1 MSDYYQIL
9 GISKNASDDDIRKAY
24 RKLAIKWHPDKNPN
38 NQAEATEKF
47 KSIAE
52 AYEVLSDPTKRNE
65 YDHKDDFANGAF
77 SRSNSSG
84 STSGAGRSQSRNQF
98 QRGGFSDQRAFD
110 IFNTFFADMQDMHER
125 MHNGHHFGAHNAS
138 SRGHDPFGMGG
149 FGAFGAR
156 PSMFGDVFDHDPFMR
171 NNDPFGSS
179 GMASSSSSSMS
190 FSSSMSSNGRVA
202 VGKSVSSSTYIG
214 PDGRSVTKKT
224 TTVTHPDGSQE
235 VNTEEFYG
243 EAASSA
249 GNRLGY
255 STGRDL
261 SAPIVR
267 QNSRASSYPRT
278 NQY

>member
-1 MSDYYQIL
+1 MSDYYRIL
-9 GISKNASDDDIRKAY
+9 GISKSASDDEIRKAY
-24 RKLAIKWHPDKNPN
+24 RKLAIKWHPDKNPD

-65 YDHKDDFANGAF
+65 YDHKDDFAGHGAYF
-77 SRSNSSG
+77 SRSNSS
-84 STSGAGRSQSRNQF
+84 SNSGAGRSQPHSQF
-98 QRGGFSDQRAFD
+98 QSSAFSDQRAFD
-110 IFNTFFADMQDMHER
+110 IFNSFFADMQDMHER
-125 MHNGHHFGAHNAS
+125 MHNNQHFGAHNAS
-138 SRGHDPFGMGG
+138 GSRGHDPFGMGG

-156 PSMFGDVFDHDPFMR
+156 SSLFGDFFDHDPFMR

-179 GMASSSSSSMS
+179 GMASSSSMS
-190 FSSSMSSNGRVA
+190 YSSSMSSNGRIA

-243 EAASSA
+243 EAAPSA

-278 NQY
+278 SKY

>member
-9 GISKNASDDDIRKAY
+9 GISKNASDDEIRKAY

-65 YDHKDDFANGAF
+65 YDHKDDFPNGTF
-77 SRSNSSG
+77 SRSSSSG
-84 STSGAGRSQSRNQF
+84 STGRSQNHSQF
-98 QRGGFSDQRAFD
+98 QRGAFSDQRAFD
-110 IFNTFFADMQDMHER
+110 IFNSFFADMQDMHER
-125 MHNGHHFGAHNAS
+125 MHNSHHFGAHNAS

-156 PSMFGDVFDHDPFMR
+156 SSLFGDDPFMR
-171 NNDPFGSS
+171 NFDPFGSS
-179 GMASSSSSSMS
+179 GMASSSSMS

-243 EAASSA
+243 EAAPSA

-267 QNSRASSYPRT
+267 QNSRASSYPRN